1 VSADDE
7 SGEGAGETGDGSV
20 PRVPDIED
28 PRPSTPL
35 TEDFRTGTANDP
47 PRYPA
52 RAAADSADGTG
63 DQLPEMLTVT
73 VDGETVA
80 VPRGATLLDAV
91 EAADASEDVPALC
104 HYDRDTEAAEEV
116 GPRTTCRTCVVE
128 TADGLVPSCSHPA
141 TDGATVD
148 TDTPDAAEARSVNLD
163 LVLSNHNLR
172 CTTCGKNGRCELQD
186 AAIDADV
193 EHPRYGVMDD
203 RGAYEP
209 IDDTSG
215 VIQIDRNKCI
225 LCNRCVEACNDVQV
239 EGVLRIETDADG
251 EPRIGFMSEAETMAD
266 STCVSCGHCATV
278 CPTGSLVESDYAD
291 ATTLPI
297 PGFTQKNSVG
307 KVLEAEP
314 VATADRPDAGGRPGD
329 AGADAVDDDRSGVA
343 RFMARAKRKARGAA
357 RDTGKRAFL
366 AGEHAAEGLAARTLP
381 EGRLFDIADG
391 VARWRSRDIETT
403 ETTCG
408 YCAVGC
414 RFEVHSKDDDIEAVR
429 PTDPEHAPANDFST
443 CVKGKFGYEF
453 VGSDDRLTS
462 PLVRDEDAGPDTPGP
477 DGFREVDWDE
487 AIERVADGL
496 RGIREE
502 QGPRALSA
510 FASSKCTNEEDYLL
524 QKFARAVLGTPNVDN
539 CARLCHSSTVAALLQ
554 TVGYGAMSNSIDDV
568 ANTDCYLVTGS
579 NTTESHPVL
588 ATRIKRNVR
597 DGATLHVYDPRETGI
612 AEHADQYTRTRPG
625 YDIAWLNGLTRYVIE
640 HDLYDAAF
648 VDEHVRHFDDLREK
662 VAPFTPEE
670 VERLAD
676 VPPAELA
683 ATARAIAEADT
694 CVFGW
699 AMGLTQHGHGT
710 RNVLAVANLALV
722 TGHVGKRDAGLSPFR
737 GHNNVQGG
745 GGDMGTLPNKLP
757 GYRDPTDPAV
767 ADEVE
772 AVWGTRPPEEVGL
785 KVTETF
791 EAIHE
796 GEVRGLYVMGENPAL
811 SEPDIRHAEE
821 GLAALDF
828 LVVQDVFLTETA
840 EHADVVLPAASFAEK
855 DGTFTNTERRVQL
868 VGEAVSPPGDARPDW
883 QIIRELARELGRDW
897 DYENTADIMDEIAEV
912 APIYGGISH
921 DRLDAEGGLQWP
933 CPDADHPGTR
943 FLYEDGFNFPDGE
956 ARFVPAD
963 MGRPGELPDE
973 DYPLTLTTGRV
984 MYHFHTGTL
993 TRRVEGIMRHVG
1005 ESFVEINPRTAE
1017 TLGIEDGDAVRVA
1030 SRRGDITVRATVTD
1044 RVGEGVVFV
1053 PMHFAEGAANVLT
1066 DETYD
1071 PTSGI
1076 PEYKVASVRVEPEET
1091 GPVDDLAP
1099 DRPDEPT
1106 GEAAGDD

>member
-1 VSADDE
+1 MSADDE
-7 SGEGAGETGDGSV
+7 RNAADGVPEENTSDDATA

-47 PRYPA
+47 PRYSA
-52 RAAADSADGTG
+52 RGADPDA
-63 DQLPEMLTVT
+63 EMVTVT
-73 VDGETVA
+73 VDGEAVA

-91 EAADASEDVPALC
+91 EAADGGADVPALC
-104 HYDRDTEAAEEV
+104 HYDRDSETAEEI

-128 TADGLVPSCSHPA
+128 TSEGLVPSCSHPA
-141 TDGATVD
+141 VDGATVR
-148 TDTPDAAEARSVNLD
+148 TDAPDAAEARSVNLD

-186 AAIDADV
+186 AAIDAGV

-203 RGAYEP
+203 RSAYEP

-239 EGVLRIETDADG
+239 EGVLRVETDEEG
-251 EPRIGFMSEAETMAD
+251 EPRIGFMSDAETMAD

-307 KVLEAEP
+307 EVNEAEP
-314 VATADRPDAGGRPGD
+314 VATADRPGAGGRMGGTGD
-329 AGADAVDDDRSGVA
+329 EVDDDLSGVA
-343 RFMARAKRKARGAA
+343 RFMAKAKRKARQAA
-357 RDTGKRAFL
+357 RDAGNRAFL
-366 AGEHAAEGLAARTLP
+366 AGEHTAEAVAAKTLP
-381 EGRLFDIADG
+381 EGALFDVASG
-391 VARWRSRDIETT
+391 VSRWRSRDIETT

-414 RFEVHSKDDDIEAVR
+414 RFEVHSKDDEIKAVR
-429 PTDPEHAPANDFST
+429 PTDPENAPANDFST

-453 VGSDDRLTS
+453 TGSDDRLTS
-462 PLVRDEDAGPDTPGP
+462 PLVRDESAGPDTPGP
-477 DGFREVDWDE
+477 DGFREVGWDE

-496 RGIREE
+496 RDIREE
-502 QGPRALSA
+502 HGVHALSA

-568 ANTDCYLVTGS
+568 ANTDCYLITGS

-597 DGATLHVYDPRETGI
+597 DGATLHVYDPRKTGI
-612 AEHADQYTRTRPG
+612 AEHADQYTRTDPG

-640 HDLYDAAF
+640 HDLYDADF
-648 VDEHVRHFDDLREK
+648 VDEHVRNFEALREK
-662 VAPFTPEE
+662 VDPFTPEE
-670 VERLAD
+670 VERLAG

-683 ATARAIAEADT
+683 ATAETIANADT

-722 TGHVGKRDAGLSPFR
+722 TGHVGKRNAGLSPFR

-757 GYRDPTDPAV
+757 GYRDPTDPEV
-767 ADEVE
+767 ADEFE
-772 AVWGTRPPEEVGL
+772 GVWGTRPPEEVGL

-791 EAIHE
+791 GAIHD
-796 GEVRGLYVMGENPAL
+796 GEVRGLFVMGENPAL
-811 SEPDIRHAEE
+811 SEPDIQHAEE
-821 GLAALDF
+821 GLADLDF
-828 LVVQDVFLTETA
+828 LAVQDVFLTETA

-868 VGEAVSPPGDARPDW
+868 VGEAISPPGDAKPDW
-883 QIIRELARELGRDW
+883 EILQLLARELGHEW
-897 DYENTADIMDEIAEV
+897 DYESTAEIMDEIAEL

-921 DRLDAEGGLQWP
+921 DRLEAEGGLQWP
-933 CPDADHPGTR
+933 CPDEDHAGTR
-943 FLYEDGFNFPDGE
+943 FLYEDGFNFEDGM

-963 MGRPGELPDE
+963 MGRPGELTDE

-1005 ESFVEINPRTAE
+1005 ESYVELNPEMAA
-1017 TLGIEDGDAVRVA
+1017 TLGIEDGEAVRVA
-1030 SRRGDITVRATVTD
+1030 SRRGAITVRATVTD

-1076 PEYKVASVRVEPEET
+1076 PEYKVASVRIEPVD
-1091 GPVDDLAP
+1091 GSASVDDLASDSP
-1099 DRPDEPT
+1099 ER
-1106 GEAAGDD
+1106 GAAGDD